1 MPHLVLL
8 GDSIFDNG
16 AYTDGQPA
24 VIDHVREHLPAEWKA
39 TLAAIDGST
48 TEDIAA
54 QITGRPDDATH
65 LALSVGGNDAVL
77 RADVLDTP
85 MNSSGQALHLLGQ
98 AAGAFEISYRQV
110 IDACL
115 ATGLPLT
122 VCTVY
127 NGCFPDPGQQQ
138 RVTVAL
144 TVFNDVILRTAV
156 QHKLTVIELRLVCM
170 ELGDYANPIE
180 PSAQGGDKIAQVV
193 VRSVLEP
200 AHESEA
206 ARVLAA

>member
-16 AYTDGQPA
+16 SYTNGQPA
-24 VIDHVREHLPAEWKA
+24 VIDQVRNRLPAGWKA

-48 TEDIAA
+48 TDDIAA
-54 QITGRPDDATH
+54 QLAGLPADATH
-65 LALSVGGNDAVL
+65 LVLSVGGNDAML
-77 RADVLDTP
+77 RADLLDTP
-85 MNSSGQALHLLGQ
+85 VGSSGQALHLLAQ
-98 AAGAFEISYRQV
+98 AAGAFETTYRQV

-115 ATGLPLT
+115 GTGLPLT

-144 TVFNDVILRTAV
+144 TVFNDVILRTGV
-156 QHKLTVIELRLVCM
+156 QHKLTVIELRLVCT
-170 ELGDYANPIE
+170 EPGDYANPIE

-193 VRSVLEP
+193 ARAVLEP
-200 AHESEA
+200 TRPGEA